1 MFKRL
6 PIAAVVALSC
16 ALPAHSQNKL
26 DEIVVTSSRIEMP
39 LRQIGTS
46 MSVITDEDIEKL
58 GFNNTLDILRT
69 VPGVAGSNSGGL
81 GKASA
86 LRIRGEES
94 FRTQIYIDGLKVS
107 DPTGTQVTPQIQH
120 ILGAGLQRK
129 EVLRGPQGLMYGA
142 DGGGV
147 INMLTGNSEE
157 GFQGNISAELGEYD
171 TQQVAA
177 VLGLKDDRYDI
188 VFTGTDLESDG
199 FSARKSDL
207 SNDEDGYENKTAHLK
222 ASAVVA
228 DGFKAGVV
236 LRDTSSDTEFDG
248 CFGSDD
254 CSSSFEQSAYR
265 LFSEYSA
272 DRLSA
277 TIAYTSTDTERESF
291 TSGFS
296 TFATQGDL
304 NRIEALITYDATELL
319 SLVMGADQEEEDVIA
334 SSGEQFD
341 RKQTGIFAEAQFS
354 FSDNFFGTIG
364 LRNDDHDTFGSKTT
378 YRATTAYI
386 IDLANNAEIKL
397 KASAGTGFRAP
408 SISEQAYNN
417 GDFAFGEAAGLAL
430 SEETSQGFDFGIEY
444 VGSNGSYFELVY
456 FDQSVEDEIFFD
468 LVQFQG
474 YLQALGDTDTSGA
487 ELTFELPITTNL
499 LFDIN
504 YTYNSTATTAG
515 ETRIRRPKNVANLG
529 LTYTGLNDALKLNLN
544 MRAARDSE
552 NQIFGVG
559 RVELDDYEVFNL
571 KASYQVLDGFH
582 VYGRV
587 ENLFDEDYEEVTDF
601 NTSGRAFSAG
611 FKYSF

>member
-6 PIAAVVALSC
+6 PIVAVVALSC

-26 DEIVVTSSRIEMP
+26 DEIVVSSSRIEMP

-58 GFNNTLDILRT
+58 GFNSALDILRT

-81 GKASA
+81 GKASS

-120 ILGAGLQRK
+120 ILGEGLQRI

-147 INMLTGNSEE
+147 INMLTGNSQE
-157 GFQGNISAELGEYD
+157 GFQGSVTAELGKYD
-171 TQQVAA
+171 TQQLSA
-177 VLGLKDDRYDI
+177 VVGMKDDRYDI

-199 FSARKSDL
+199 FSSRKSDL
-207 SNDEDGYENKTAHLK
+207 SNDEDGYENTTTHLK
-222 ASAVVA
+222 ASASLTES
-228 DGFKAGVV
+228 FKAGLV
-236 LRDTSSDTEFDG
+236 LRDTSSETEFDG

-254 CSSSFEQSAYR
+254 CASTFEQSAHQ

-277 TIAYTSTDTERESF
+277 KFTYSNTDTERESF
-291 TSGFS
+291 NSGFS
-296 TFATQGDL
+296 SFATEGEL
-304 NRIEALITYDATELL
+304 NRIEALVTYEASEFLN
-319 SLVMGADQEEEDVIA
+319 VVAGADQEEEDVVA

-354 FSDNFFGTIG
+354 FSDNFFSTIG

-378 YRATTAYI
+378 YRATAAYL
-386 IDLANNAEIKL
+386 IDLVDEAEVKL
-397 KASAGTGFRAP
+397 KASTGTGFRAP

-417 GDFAFGEAAGLAL
+417 GAFAFGQAAGLAL
-430 SEETSQGFDFGIEY
+430 REETSKGYDFGIEY
-444 VGSNGSYFELVY
+444 AGSNGSYLELVY
-456 FDQSVEDEIFFD
+456 FDQTVEDEIFFD

-474 YLQALGDTDTSGA
+474 YLQAIGDTDTTGA
-487 ELTFELPITTNL
+487 EFTFEYPITQNL
-499 LFDIN
+499 MLDGN
-504 YTYNSTATTAG
+504 YTYNSTETTAG

-529 LTYTGLNDALKLNLN
+529 LTYSGLNDALKLNVNL
-544 MRAARDSE
+544 RTARDAE

-559 RVELDDYEVFNL
+559 RVELDDYEVVNL
-571 KASYQVLDGFH
+571 KASYQVAESFN

-587 ENLFDEDYEEVTDF
+587 ENLFDEDYEEITDF